1 MELVDRAR
9 GAMVGLAAGNLLGIK
24 FEFGWDANRIR
35 RHYPNG
41 ITEIEA
47 KPGFPDDDDLAQA
60 IALADACTGVDRLEI
75 EDFARHLWEWAELN
89 GAGMGPH
96 TRRTLRRYGG
106 HHPQR
111 ELRNEVRKGVRPTG
125 EVRKPEG
132 MSIRDASYE
141 AWYTSRL
148 RYHDYNAGN
157 GSIMRCA
164 PVAIRWWYDDLE
176 VVRSSVVSAAATHW
190 DPRCLWSAA
199 LSNLATASH
208 LRARPQDI
216 EPVQLLLRVQRA
228 LHALSAECA
237 QFDLDPFAPPKP
249 VLDALFSALEEGAQ
263 VQELGLEGANNGYVI
278 VTLKAAL
285 WAAKHPESFEHG
297 LSDVV
302 CAGGDTDTNAAAAGA
317 VLGARFGIDAI
328 PARWRQRIDE
338 IRSDNGPLGDWPE
351 RRALTEYADQLLEV
365 GS

>member
-1 MELVDRAR
+1 MELKDRAR
-9 GAMVGLAAGNLLGIK
+9 GVMAGLAAGNLLGIK

-41 ITEIEA
+41 ITDIEA
-47 KPGFPDDDDLAQA
+47 APGYPDDDDLAQA
-60 IALADACTGVDRLEI
+60 LALADACAGVSRLEI
-75 EDFARHLWEWAELN
+75 EDFARRLWEWAELN
-89 GAGMGPH
+89 GSGMGPH

-106 HHPQR
+106 HRPSR
-111 ELRNEVRKGVRPTG
+111 EMRNEIRDGAPRSGKVRS
-125 EVRKPEG
+125 PEG

-141 AWYTSRL
+141 AWYTSRR
-148 RYHDYNAGN
+148 RYDDYNAGN

-164 PVAIRWWYDDLE
+164 PVAVRWWYDDVE
-176 VVRSSVVSAAATHW
+176 VVRNSIVSAAATHW

-208 LRARPQDI
+208 LRARPQ
-216 EPVQLLLRVQRA
+216 ELSAAPLLLRAQRA
-228 LHALSAECA
+228 LHDLPAECA
-237 QFDLDPFAPPKP
+237 QFNLDPFAPPAP
-249 VLDALFSALEEGAQ
+249 VLDALFLALAEDTQ
-263 VQELGLEGANNGYVI
+263 VAGLELECANNGYVI

-285 WAAKHPESFEHG
+285 WAAKHPRSFEHG

-302 CAGGDTDTNAAAAGA
+302 AAGGDTDTNGAAAGA

-328 PARWRQRIDE
+328 PDHWQQKIDE
-338 IRSDNGPLGDWPE
+338 IRRDRGPRVDWPI
-351 RRALTEYADQLLEV
+351 RQPLTEYADRLLGI